1 MQSTDKGKSAPKN
14 KPSGYRPQKLAF
26 QSAVRHLQAD
36 TFTPVGIYL
45 RLRDAFPQSL
55 LLECSDYSSRHD
67 SFSYICL
74 KPLAGFEVSG
84 GRFTTRAFDRE
95 DHVDEMHSVSS
106 LIGGFLDSILV
117 RGDHN
122 GNVFPG
128 LFGYTAYDAVNH
140 FDTVGLEK
148 PGLAEDPIPELRYD
162 LYQVVIAFNH
172 FNNTLSICELQGEGT
187 QPELPRVLSLLA
199 NRNATSFPFFVRGA
213 ERSGISDSQ
222 YKQIVTEGIRH
233 CARGDVFQIVLS
245 RGFERDFKGDEF
257 NVYRALRSINPS
269 PYLFYFD
276 YLGFKLF
283 GSSPE
288 AQLRIGGGK
297 ATINPIAGTVT
308 RTGIPDKDAAL
319 TEELLQSEKENAEHC
334 MLVDLARNDLSKH
347 CSGVE
352 VDTFREVQHY
362 SHVIHL
368 VSTVSG
374 QLKEGAGAY
383 ELFADTFPAGTLSG
397 APKHMALRLIDRYE
411 HAARGFYGGAIGF
424 IGLDGTLNHAIMIR
438 SFMSRKGTLYY
449 QAGAGVVIGSTPEGE
464 LKEVDAK
471 ISALRKAI
479 QLGERFHAS

>member
-1 MQSTDKGKSAPKN
+1 MQSENTGKQTPADSPSAYV
-14 KPSGYRPQKLAF
+14 PSKMAF
-26 QSAVRHLQAD
+26 QSSVRHLQAD

-55 LLECSDYSSRHD
+55 LLECSDYSSRQD

-74 KPLAGFEVSG
+74 KPLAGIEVG
-84 GRFTTRAFDRE
+84 AGRFTARAMGREEYVEAVQGLARQEGEATRGANE
-95 DHVDEMHSVSS
+95 QPVSRRIS
-106 LIGGFLDSILV
+106 DFIDSIQIE
-117 RGDHN
+117 GDHN

-128 LFGYTAYDAVNH
+128 LFGYTTYDAVNL

-148 PGLAEDPIPELRYD
+148 PARAKDPIPLLRYD

-187 QPELPRVLSLLA
+187 RPELPRVLSLLA
-199 NRNATSFPFFVRGA
+199 NRNATSFPFFARGA
-213 ERSGISDSQ
+213 ERSLISDGQ
-222 YKQIVTEGIRH
+222 FRQLVTEGKGH

-245 RGFERDFKGDEF
+245 RGFEQDFNGDEF

-276 YLGFKLF
+276 YLGYKLF

-288 AQLRIGGGK
+288 AQLRVGDGK

-308 RTGIPDKDAAL
+308 RTGIPEKDAAL
-319 TEELLQSEKENAEHC
+319 TEELLQSKKENAEHS

-347 CSGVE
+347 CTGVE
-352 VDTFREVQHY
+352 VETFREVHHY

-374 QLKEGAGAY
+374 QLTKGRGVY

-411 HAARGFYGGAIGF
+411 GRPGASMGGA
-424 IGLDGTLNHAIMIR
+424 
-438 SFMSRKGTLYY
+438 
-449 QAGAGVVIGSTPEGE
+449 
-464 LKEVDAK
+464 
-471 ISALRKAI
+471 
-479 QLGERFHAS
+479 